1 MHLISYTFLGSR
13 KCQHMPTAQG
23 MLFDTP
29 VSACIGGGGGVG
41 MLSLSKKEKFPSCG
55 PNSRQF
61 KSTFF
66 RMKTFYYGL
75 VC

>member
-13 KCQHMPTAQG
+13 KCQHMPTAQD

-29 VSACIGGGGGVG
+29 VSACIGGGVG
-41 MLSLSKKEKFPSCG
+41 MLSLSEKEKLPSCG
-55 PNSRQF
+55 PNSRKF

-66 RMKTFYYGL
+66 RMKAFFIIM
-75 VC
+75 V